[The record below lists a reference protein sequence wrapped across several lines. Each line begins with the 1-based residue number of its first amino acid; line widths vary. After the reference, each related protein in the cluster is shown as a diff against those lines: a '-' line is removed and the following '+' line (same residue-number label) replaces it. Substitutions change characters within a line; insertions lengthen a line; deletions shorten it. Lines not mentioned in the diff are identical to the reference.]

1 MASQPHRL
9 LVGKAKWL
17 QAAKAEEGCEVARK
31 KKIPS
36 IDYSIKL
43 IRDRI
48 YSDLGGDINKLAAA
62 VSAFNKR
69 LTSLERKV
77 ARLRQE
83 EQWALIRGE
92 IGISPDG
99 TRKRVSPERAQKFIL
114 DRLRKAD
121 GDFVPSRELGGPLGV
136 GRATVATRIR
146 ELIASGYNI
155 TSSPRKGY
163 ALKE

>member
-1 MASQPHRL
+1 M
-9 LVGKAKWL
+9 
-17 QAAKAEEGCEVARK
+17 ARK

-48 YSDLGGDINKLAAA
+48 YSDLGGELNKLQ
-62 VSAFNKR
+62 SAFSSLQKR
-69 LTSLERKV
+69 IMMLERKV
-77 ARLRQE
+77 GRLRQE

-92 IGISPDG
+92 IGISEPA
-99 TRKRVSPERAQKFIL
+99 RKRVSPERAQKFIL
-114 DRLRKAD
+114 ERLRKAE
-121 GDFVPSRELGGPLGV
+121 GEFVPSRELGGPLGV

-146 ELIASGYNI
+146 ELMEKGYKI

-163 ALKE
+163 ALRG